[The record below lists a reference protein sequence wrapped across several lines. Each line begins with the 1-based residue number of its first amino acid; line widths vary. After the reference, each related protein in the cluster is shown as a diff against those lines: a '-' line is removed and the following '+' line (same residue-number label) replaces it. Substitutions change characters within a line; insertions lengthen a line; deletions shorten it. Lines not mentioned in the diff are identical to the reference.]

1 MFRRVPFYPLAWS
14 LLVLFPAPFFA
25 LLCRGHSPSRLE
37 TINLPVWERRPPS
50 PAPPCR
56 LFRLTPPP
64 AGTVQVLG
72 NPWLDSLQNADENQL
87 LAAVEHPG
95 SGDAAKAGLWL
106 EAACAWGR
114 APQALADKQDR
125 TATRLM
131 TAQGVDG
138 SFGRRISS
146 CPWTPAEA
154 KAQQGCLRGL
164 LAYFALTHRPAA
176 IYAALMTGNRILP
189 LVSEIPDPGWTFPLA
204 RLTQETDDQR
214 FLAAACREAARSDG
228 LGLCALYEATG
239 QAAYLAQA
247 HLAWTQAPSSSA
259 LAAELLLLTGRP
271 GYAAALDRLPAS
283 GPDLAR
289 AGWTRMPLG
298 IAINTVSSSAA
309 VFGGVKLKQQ
319 TGKIG
324 RTILVET
331 ATPKAFKLR
340 VYLPIGPPSQIQ
352 VNGFRQTVPA
362 PPGGYAMLLRRWRNG
377 DVVTII
383 THSSNNK
390 NTVPRA

>member
-14 LLVLFPAPFFA
+14 LLVLLPAPFFA
-25 LLCRGHSPSRLE
+25 LLCRGHSPSRFE
-37 TINLPVWERRPPS
+37 TVNLPVWERRPPAS
-50 PAPPCR
+50 EPPCR

-64 AGTVQVLG
+64 PGTVQIPD
-72 NPWLDSLQNADENQL
+72 NPWLVSLQYADENQL

-95 SGDAAKAGLWL
+95 SGDAGKAGLWL

-125 TATRLM
+125 VATRLM
-131 TAQGVDG
+131 TAQGADG

-146 CPWTPAEA
+146 RHWSLAEA

-189 LVSEIPDPGWTFPLA
+189 LVSEIPDAGWTYPLT
-204 RLTQETDDQR
+204 RLAQETDDTR
-214 FLAAACREAARSDG
+214 FLATARREAASSDG

-239 QAAYLAQA
+239 QPAYLSEA
-247 HLAWTQAPSSSA
+247 HTAWTHTLFSSA

-271 GYAAALDRLPAS
+271 GYAAALDRLPDT

-289 AGWTRMPLG
+289 VAWTRAPLG
-298 IAINTVSSSAA
+298 IAVNTDHSSVA
-309 VFGGVKLKQQ
+309 VFGGVQLKQQ
-319 TGKIG
+319 TSPLG
-324 RTILVET
+324 RTISIAT
-331 ATPKAFKLR
+331 AIPKAFRLR
-340 VYLPIGPPSQIQ
+340 VYLPPGSPSQIQ
-352 VNGFRQTVPA
+352 VNGLRQTVPA
-362 PPGGYAMLLRRWRNG
+362 PSGGYATLLRRWRNG
-377 DVVTII
+377 DVVTIV
-383 THSSNNK
+383 TADK
-390 NTVPRA
+390 KTTPA